1 MQSSRPGRGA
11 GLLATRLL
19 SCSGLACRT
28 TKAPYGPPPNAI
40 VSRSNPQSLI
50 APIELDDDLSRRE
63 NLAREVTTTSSLSD
77 LLAHGLS
84 VHPELAAQRE
94 NEFAAT
100 ERARIA
106 GTFDDPKLSVR
117 WFFEEI
123 QTRTGPQEWAVG
135 LQQAFPG
142 LGKRE
147 RRERAALADAETERA
162 RYAELQAGLA
172 FQLQQGWC
180 ELYYL
185 ERAREILTENR
196 DLIERL
202 GEIVRTRYAVGESSY
217 SDLTRTRIELA
228 RTRNR
233 LDGVVDRMGPVR
245 AEMNALLYRAVNA
258 PLPRPSE
265 LPPLQLG
272 AADIEEL
279 RGELWTELERS
290 NPSLARLRTER
301 EAADAMRAIADI
313 ASRPDF
319 QLGVE
324 YIRTGEAIDP
334 LTPNA
339 GEDPVFASLSFN
351 LPLRSSRYSA
361 MRREARALLR
371 SAHSRLEARGMALR
385 ANLEKGLYAW
395 RDAERSYR
403 LHAEELVP
411 QAEQL
416 LEATETSYR
425 SGRASFLEWVDAE
438 RSRLEY
444 ELGLERAR
452 TDQALAVARLQ
463 RLLGRDP
470 MGVRN
475 APVAREQELPR

>member
-1 MQSSRPGRGA
+1 MQSSRPGRGVGVLA
-11 GLLATRLL
+11 ASLLFW
-19 SCSGLACRT
+19 SGLACRT
-28 TKAPYGPPPNAI
+28 TPIPAGPP
-40 VSRSNPQSLI
+40 QSALV
-50 APIELDDDLSRRE
+50 APPAPAPVPIDLEDPPPRRE
-63 NLAREVTTTSSLSD
+63 SRAREITQTSSLGD

-94 NEFAAT
+94 LEVAAT

-106 GTFDDPKLSVR
+106 GTFDDPRLSVR

-123 QTRTGPQEWAVG
+123 ETRTGPQEWAVG
-135 LQQAFPG
+135 LQQALPG
-142 LGKRE
+142 WGKRE
-147 RRERAALADAETERA
+147 RRERAALADADTERA
-162 RYAELQAGLA
+162 RYAELRAGLA
-172 FQLQQGWC
+172 FQLQRGWC

-185 ERAREILTENR
+185 ERARELLTENR

-233 LDGVVDRMGPVR
+233 LEDVVDRMEPVR
-245 AEMNALLYRAVNA
+245 AELNALLYREPDA
-258 PLPRPSE
+258 PLPQPSE
-265 LPPLQLG
+265 LPALQLEVAG
-272 AADIEEL
+272 LEEL
-279 RGELWTELERS
+279 STELLNELESS

-301 EAADAMRAIADI
+301 EAADAMRAIADV
-313 ASRPDF
+313 ASRPDL

-339 GEDPVFASLSFN
+339 GEDPVLASLTFN

-385 ANLEKGLYAW
+385 ASLEEGLYTW

-438 RSRLEY
+438 RSRLDF

-470 MGVRN
+470 EGVPD
-475 APVAREQELPR
+475 APTTREQELHR